1 MWRQREGRLG
11 IDQAVQEAVLA
22 VPSVLSGSIHNST
35 KREVTRVREVNGQRG
50 FTLED
55 MTVWMDRVTAAYPDS
70 LAHAVKAKG
79 TKSKMPKACDSSH
92 WLTFELKQPYP

>member
-1 MWRQREGRLG
+1 
-11 IDQAVQEAVLA
+11 
-22 VPSVLSGSIHNST
+22 
-35 KREVTRVREVNGQRG
+35 
-50 FTLED
+50 

-79 TKSKMPKACDSSH
+79 TESKMPKACDSPH